1 MTTEATLLAYC
12 RQGLD
17 AAEVIAVLEAIAH
30 PLSQDHPVA
39 AIVDTALDSLH
50 ALVEAA
56 QQQAERD
63 HERRCDAMG
72 RYVPT
77 HAERMDE
84 RDGID
89 RMFVAS
95 EREQLGRA
103 IDRLVSGFGELA

>member
-1 MTTEATLLAYC
+1 MTEAQALAYC
-12 RQGLD
+12 RAGLD
-17 AAEVIAVLEAIAH
+17 ASEALAVLEAICA
-30 PLSQDHPVA
+30 PLSQNDPVCQ
-39 AIVDTALDSLH
+39 IVDGAVDKLN

-63 HERRCDAMG
+63 HERCCDAMG

-84 RDGID
+84 REGID